1 MISCKIKLNF
11 IVPDNKHYINFVIAN
26 PIKVYRRPDSKILN
40 KKYLIGTRILL
51 KNHKVITI
59 TLDSFEGVKFKYI
72 IRKYMKENWKVK
84 VKNITIK
91 HINNSGNNHNYM
103 VLVKKCNKI
112 LRNIKHSVSDTN
124 PITWKIFYE
133 TYTHKSEKELIPQEI
148 YNTISTIIELN
159 YSCKIDINGEKTNI
173 LKIYKIISQII

>member
-51 KNHKVITI
+51 KNHKVFTI
-59 TLDSFEGVKFKYI
+59 TLDSLEGVKFKYI

-91 HINNSGNNHNYM
+91 HINNSVNNHNY
-103 VLVKKCNKI
+103 
-112 LRNIKHSVSDTN
+112 
-124 PITWKIFYE
+124 
-133 TYTHKSEKELIPQEI
+133 
-148 YNTISTIIELN
+148 
-159 YSCKIDINGEKTNI
+159 INSKVI
-173 LKIYKIISQII
+173 LKSKKHQNSLKSVISQENDFLRLKKSGARWRTRQ